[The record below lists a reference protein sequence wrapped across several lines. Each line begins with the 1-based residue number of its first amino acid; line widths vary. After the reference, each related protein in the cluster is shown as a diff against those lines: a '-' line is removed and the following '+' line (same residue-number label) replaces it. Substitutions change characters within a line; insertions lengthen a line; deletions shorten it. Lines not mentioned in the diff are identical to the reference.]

1 MKAYYQQLTSAIPSV
16 FFYSRQTM
24 RKVSP
29 TFRYSVDHS
38 RLDSRIL
45 KIEVFLQNPEKMS
58 LDLKTANDL
67 FEIEY
72 LKNGENG
79 CSVKYRNTR
88 KEVTGQNIA
97 TTLGNDLGLILKKQ
111 LSVVKEF
118 SLMCNESC
126 LTTICDEFVGT
137 LSDQL
142 AERESPFKLK
152 TFSWEGSID
161 EGQIIP
167 LLSRFDPIHINK
179 IEFQRLNKSSEPRR
193 PLIDV
198 EEILNSPQWGR
209 IKTFEAV
216 GFVVPNQMRHFTHL
230 TSANFMIETVTT
242 EDIMTLRQVS
252 IILLYLLTDINFL
265 FQTALQTTRFNE
277 FSFSYVNFTDE
288 TQLFGLFGQPH
299 RTEGMKNKWFYK
311 YPGGRD
317 ALLVIWETNRFK
329 FVHILPRSFDKFGV
343 PKHDL
348 VVL

>member
-1 MKAYYQQLTSAIPSV
+1 MSDNPHPNLMNMPEFFLKSILNKLDVQSV
-16 FFYSRQTM
+16 QTM

-29 TFRYSVDHS
+29 TFRYYVDHS

-45 KIEVFLQNPEKMS
+45 KISVFLQSPEKIS

-79 CSVKYRNTR
+79 CFVKYRNTS
-88 KEVTGQNIA
+88 KEVTCQNIA

-118 SLMCNESC
+118 SLMCNENC
-126 LTTICDEFVGT
+126 LTTTCDEFVGA
-137 LSDQL
+137 LSGKL

-152 TFSWEGSID
+152 TLSWEGSID
-161 EGQIIP
+161 EGQIMP
-167 LLSRFDPIHINK
+167 LLSHCDRIHINK
-179 IEFQRLNKSSEPRR
+179 IELQRLNKSSELR
-193 PLIDV
+193 PLLGV

-216 GFVVPNQMRHFTHL
+216 GFVVANQMRHFTHL
-230 TSANFMIETVTT
+230 TSANFLIETVTT
-242 EDIMTLRQVS
+242 EDIMTLR
-252 IILLYLLTDINFL
+252 
-265 FQTALQTTRFNE
+265 QTALQTTRFNE

-299 RTEGMKNKWFYK
+299 RTEHMKNKWIYK

-329 FVHILPRSFDKFGV
+329 FSHIHPRSFDKFGI